1 MISRAWS
8 RKSIAICLSVAVL
21 SVYSMVV
28 LAAPGQAGQSGELS
42 VSGQVTVDGQ
52 PATNGR
58 TIFAGS
64 TITTGANS
72 SAVVSLG
79 KLGRVELLQNSSL
92 KLSFTDAGL
101 TGMLDAGRLKVSTN
115 SGSSAVITT
124 KDGSVVADTAQS
136 NVFTVDLECGNTV
149 VATQSGMAA
158 LRGSG
163 TDQQIAAGSEASAGQ
178 AAPGTRCSRL
188 TAPTNR
194 GLSGGAFAALLLAA
208 GGAIA
213 GAIIA
218 STTSGDDSSIGG
230 GTVIVSPTK

>member
-28 LAAPGQAGQSGELS
+28 LAAPGQAGLSGELS

-52 PATNGR
+52 PATSGR
-58 TIFAGS
+58 TVFAGS
-64 TITTGANS
+64 SITTGPNS

-92 KLSFTDAGL
+92 KLSFTDTGI
-101 TGMLDAGRLKVSTN
+101 TGMFDAGRMKVSTN
-115 SGSSAVITT
+115 SGVSAVITT
-124 KDGSVVADTAQS
+124 KDGSVVSDSSQAD
-136 NVFTVDLECGNTV
+136 VFTIDLECGNTV
-149 VATQSGMAA
+149 VATQTGLAA

-163 TDQQIAAGSEASAGQ
+163 ADQQVAAGREASAGQ
-178 AAPGTRCSRL
+178 AAPGTRCARL
-188 TAPTNR
+188 TAPSSG
-194 GLSGGAFAALLLAA
+194 GLSSGAFAALLLAA
-208 GGAIA
+208 GAAIA

-218 STTSGDDSSIGG
+218 STTGGGDTSIGG
-230 GTVIVSPTK
+230 GTVVVSPTK